1 MSIDRNILERE
12 VTFRT
17 SRSSGPGGQSV
28 NKTETRVEVLFS
40 LEESVLFN
48 EGQKERIRVKLASRL
63 NNEGT
68 LIIAASDSRSQWANK
83 KVALDRLQE
92 LLEAALRV
100 QRPRK
105 IKRPGRA
112 YHEKRLERK
121 NQRSEVKQSRNWK
134 YKG

>member
-28 NKTETRVEVLFS
+28 NKTETRVEVLFV
-40 LEESVLFN
+40 LQDSVLFT
-48 EGQKERIRVKLASRL
+48 ERQKERIRTKLASRL
-63 NNEGT
+63 NAEGI
-68 LIIAASDSRSQWANK
+68 LILAASDSRSQWANK
-83 KVALDRLQE
+83 KVAMDRLYE
-92 LLEAALRV
+92 LLADALKV

-105 IKRPGRA
+105 VKRPGRA

-134 YKG
+134 FKG